1 MVPTVGELHYK
12 VIMNPSKNWL
22 KHKDLTVSGE

>member
-1 MVPTVGELHYK
+1 MFPLGGVTKLI